1 MNRIGFVRNAF
12 VQFIISGF
20 TVSRFRIQVTLQLI
34 RRFVNRIGF
43 VRNAFV
49 QFIIFSFT
57 GSSFSGICLFQIR
70 HGVFPFLCFFINSIG
85 IGFDLSI
92 ESGKVSPHTIGLD
105 YVVSG
110 LRCIIVNSFRFYSP
124 CYRYITTRGDITSRN
139 ASGSQLP
146 IDFHIFDNLIF
157 FGPYDQISILGN
169 MQGRA
174 GLLVRHS
181 LLDLSIGGFTSCSF
195 SGIRLFQISHGVFP
209 FLCFFINRISIG
221 FDLCIQADKVIPYC
235 IVLFDV
241 SSVFSSLVGH
251 SVRSHFTCYSHIT
264 SSGDI
269 TSRNASGSQLPIDFH
284 ISDDLIFF
292 GPYDQISIG
301 NMQGRAGLLVR

>member
-85 IGFDLSI
+85 IGFDLGI
-92 ESGKVSPHTIGLD
+92 ENGKVSPHTIGLD

-110 LRCIIVNSFRFYSP
+110 LRCIIVNCFCFYFSLYSCITCSSDSP
-124 CYRYITTRGDITSRN
+124 RRN
-139 ASGSQLP
+139 RVGSHFPTDLQ
-146 IDFHIFDNLIF
+146 IFDGLLF
-157 FGPYDQISILGN
+157 LGPYNQIAILGN
-169 MQGRA
+169 M
-174 GLLVRHS
+174 
-181 LLDLSIGGFTSCSF
+181 
-195 SGIRLFQISHGVFP
+195 
-209 FLCFFINRISIG
+209 
-221 FDLCIQADKVIPYC
+221 
-235 IVLFDV
+235 
-241 SSVFSSLVGH
+241 
-251 SVRSHFTCYSHIT
+251 
-264 SSGDI
+264 
-269 TSRNASGSQLPIDFH
+269 
-284 ISDDLIFF
+284 
-292 GPYDQISIG
+292 
-301 NMQGRAGLLVR
+301 